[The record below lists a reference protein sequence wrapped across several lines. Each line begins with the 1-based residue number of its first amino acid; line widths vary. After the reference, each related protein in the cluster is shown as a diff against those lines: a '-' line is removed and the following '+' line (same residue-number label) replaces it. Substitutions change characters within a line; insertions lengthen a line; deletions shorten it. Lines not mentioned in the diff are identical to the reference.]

1 MKIVYVYPLLVCQ
14 AGTERVLI
22 DKMNYLSEY
31 YDYEVYLITIGQGKH
46 PLSYPLSSRVKHID
60 LGIRF
65 SQLYKLDQFSRFFK
79 WQQNNRT
86 LRKQFNDLIIEVKPD
101 IIVATTYHSNLLSVV
116 GDCPVNCIRILESHI
131 DKRYILNNDPYNKKS
146 ILRWLNTYSQMKLI
160 ERKARKFDLLVALM
174 DSDAHDWSKYVK
186 ATVIKNV
193 VHLNPTGKIC
203 DYSSKHVIFVG
214 RYKEQ
219 KGVLDLLD
227 IWKLVYPKHPDWH
240 LDLYGSGYLRD
251 KLLKEADRLHMNI
264 HVNEPTTDVFG
275 KYLSSSIFVLTSIF
289 EPFGLVLPEAMSC
302 GVPVVAFDC
311 PSGPAEIIDDEKT
324 GYLVLNRDK
333 NVFAERLDQLMNSR
347 ELRERLG
354 KAAMDSSMRFAPE
367 KIMPIW
373 KNLFETLIASGH

>member
-31 YDYEVYLITIGQGKH
+31 YDYEVYLITIEQGKH

-65 SQLYKLDQFSRFFK
+65 SPLYKLDQFSRFLK

-86 LRKQFNDLIIEVKPD
+86 LRKQFNDLMIEVKPD

-160 ERKARKFDLLVALM
+160 DRKARKFDLLVALM

-186 ATVIKNV
+186 TTVIKNV

-289 EPFGLVLPEAMSC
+289 EPFGLVMPEAMSC

-311 PSGPAEIIDDEKT
+311 PSGPAEIIDNEKT

-354 KAAMDSSMRFAPE
+354 KAAMDSSMRFAPDN
-367 KIMPIW
+367 IMPIW